1 MDEQSCIVDNSNKV
15 AAHSNRE
22 GGRFLAILIM
32 QPVRVHLFLAYL
44 FLPCYIFNEKIFILY
59 FVEIFWNKTI
69 YIVCTT
75 QSSFNKSPQRKLM
88 RTCVNIPLGTYLI

>member
-22 GGRFLAILIM
+22 GGRFSAILIM
-32 QPVRVHLFLAYL
+32 QPVRVHLFLAYF
-44 FLPCYIFNEKIFILY
+44 FLPCYTFNEKIFILY
-59 FVEIFWNKTI
+59 FLEIFWNKTI

-75 QSSFNKSPQRKLM
+75 NQA
-88 RTCVNIPLGTYLI
+88 LIKVPKEN